1 MKGGM
6 KTTRKPQENHEETT
20 RTPQEIRGLILASLK
35 SDPTISLQNMSK
47 QTGLSYA
54 SLRHHI
60 EKMREDGLLR
70 REGADKGGKWVVIE
84 KS

>member
-1 MKGGM
+1 M
-6 KTTRKPQENHEETT
+6 
-20 RTPQEIRGLILASLK
+20 
-35 SDPTISLQNMSK
+35 ISVQNMSK

-60 EKMREDGLLR
+60 EKMREDGLIR